1 MRPFLLFCVIMNIE
15 RGNFMNYFI
24 ESYYKILSQLDNYKK
39 DFINLNK
46 KNQSSNNYLKYVN
59 ELDNLLLQ
67 KYVKFEEILNE
78 FQKH

>member
-1 MRPFLLFCVIMNIE
+1 
-15 RGNFMNYFI
+15 MNYFI